1 MIYLEYLIQIII
13 HTIFYISGLELLNGW
28 GDSDG
33 QVNGVRYFKTEPY
46 RAVFVTVD
54 KISPYREYMNQE
66 TSSQHQVKAIL
77 HRFFD

>member
-1 MIYLEYLIQIII
+1 M
-13 HTIFYISGLELLNGW
+13 LNGW

-54 KISPYREYMNQE
+54 KISPYRDDMTQE
-66 TSSQHQVKAIL
+66 TSTQRQVKAIL
-77 HRFFD
+77 HSFFLFLNKFNDFLLLLATLSFSFLAF